1 MIWVSFF
8 YDIHIKLPYWMSV
21 RPPLKIKYYVKY
33 YIKTWKIILVV
44 LEIW

>member
-1 MIWVSFF
+1 MIYVSFF
-8 YDIHIKLPYWMSV
+8 YDIHVKLPYWMTV
-21 RPPLKIKYYVKY
+21 RPPLKIKYYIK